1 MNVWAC
7 QLARQW
13 SFGAGKGHEDEAPNY
28 HNVLNSLRV
37 QIHTLLPNRVGKM
50 WGEALH
56 KSLLAASD
64 NGGLKNLIIHF
75 NQKFTAVEALAQ
87 EYEHLCRIINN
98 EVHELFNEALMLS
111 QILTKAEN
119 ILGELILYS
128 ERNLEDYMEAWA
140 KGQLIWQS

>member
-1 MNVWAC
+1 VNVRAC

-13 SFGAGKGHEDEAPNY
+13 SLGAGKGHEDEAPNY
-28 HNVLNSLRV
+28 HNILNSLQV
-37 QIHTLLPNRVGKM
+37 QIHTLLPNGVGKM

-87 EYEHLCRIINN
+87 ECEHLCHIINN